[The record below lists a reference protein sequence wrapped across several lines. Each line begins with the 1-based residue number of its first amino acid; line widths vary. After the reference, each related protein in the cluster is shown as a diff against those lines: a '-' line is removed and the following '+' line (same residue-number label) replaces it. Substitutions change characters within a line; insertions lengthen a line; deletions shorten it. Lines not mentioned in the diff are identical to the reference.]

1 MSEKTICCPKCKSSQ
16 IATNDKGFSIVKAA
30 AGAMLIGGV
39 GLLGG
44 VIGSKKIRLN
54 CLSCGHSWSLKKT
67 KASNQ
72 NPGPIDKVPVYNSS
86 STKNLSAKYSKNPL
100 ATMSEKIIKE
110 QSERHTIV
118 LTPSNENTNSTKSNN
133 SNIDKAI
140 YGGDYSQKKTVTYS
154 PTNKNSKKYEIDPI
168 QSSIEERLS
177 KLSYLK
183 DKNLI
188 SEDDYQKKKNEI
200 LDIL

>member
-1 MSEKTICCPKCKSSQ
+1 MPPTLYSQ
-16 IATNDKGFSIVKAA
+16 GSIE
-30 AGAMLIGGV
+30 GLQ
-39 GLLGG
+39 LLG
-44 VIGSKKIRLN
+44 I
-54 CLSCGHSWSLKKT
+54 
-67 KASNQ
+67 
-72 NPGPIDKVPVYNSS
+72 
-86 STKNLSAKYSKNPL
+86 
-100 ATMSEKIIKE
+100 
-110 QSERHTIV
+110 SERHTIV

-154 PTNKNSKKYEIDPI
+154 PTNKNSKKYKINPI